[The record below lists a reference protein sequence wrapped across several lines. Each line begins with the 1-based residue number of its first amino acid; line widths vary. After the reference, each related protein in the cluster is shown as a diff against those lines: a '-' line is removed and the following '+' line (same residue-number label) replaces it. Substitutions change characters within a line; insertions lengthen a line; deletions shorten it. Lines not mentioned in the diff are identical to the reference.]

1 MITCKIKSLIET
13 FLEIMNIYA
22 PQDNIS
28 YCSYSKPMMKFI
40 SNMNINKNLG
50 KIDHFYEDH
59 TKLTYVFIKDTQKR
73 FITSARK
80 IFNEG
85 SLTPTDF
92 LCLNFRYLS
101 CSGAVLRLRK
111 SAKWRSIARVWLKN
125 SRNIWLKFFF
135 DSWTKYRSTQNNDFL
150 ITKFLSFHTK
160 SVHLLD
166 GIHRINTSQN

>member
-1 MITCKIKSLIET
+1 
-13 FLEIMNIYA
+13 
-22 PQDNIS
+22 
-28 YCSYSKPMMKFI
+28 
-40 SNMNINKNLG
+40 MNINKNLG

-59 TKLTYVFIKDTQKR
+59 TKLTYVFIKDTQKT

-111 SAKWRSIARVWLKN
+111 SAK
-125 SRNIWLKFFF
+125 
-135 DSWTKYRSTQNNDFL
+135 
-150 ITKFLSFHTK
+150 
-160 SVHLLD
+160 
-166 GIHRINTSQN
+166 